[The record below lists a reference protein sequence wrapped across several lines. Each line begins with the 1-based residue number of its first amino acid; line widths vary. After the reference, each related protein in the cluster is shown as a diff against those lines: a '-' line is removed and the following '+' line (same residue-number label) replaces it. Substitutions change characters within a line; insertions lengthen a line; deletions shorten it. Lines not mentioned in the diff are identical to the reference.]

1 MAKFNLKDQLAGIA
15 ALIAAIVAIGGGF
28 VKYGEIMTKLDV
40 LSEQTGPNLLPLTR
54 QIGEVKKG
62 VMNNQKTIT
71 INTED
76 MLENAGEIKVLQK
89 ERNLTVKGK
98 IESKTDE
105 NEEHFV
111 HHGIANRSFD
121 RTFRLGPHVLVRN
134 ATLKNGMLAIDL
146 EQELPEEEKPKEIPI
161 TVN

>member
-1 MAKFNLKDQLAGIA
+1 MTRHLTTANLSDFITSLTPFTVGMDRMFRDLEQFSNSFAGSSTAYPPYNIEQIDEGRWVISMAIAG
-15 ALIAAIVAIGGGF
+15 F
-28 VKYGEIMTKLDV
+28 GE
-40 LSEQTGPNLLPLTR
+40 
-54 QIGEVKKG
+54 
-62 VMNNQKTIT
+62 
-71 INTED
+71 ED
-76 MLENAGEIKVLQK
+76 IKVSQK

-98 IESKTDE
+98 IESKTNEDE
-105 NEEHFV
+105 DHFV

>member
-1 MAKFNLKDQLAGIA
+1 MTRHLTTVNLSDFITSLTPFTVGMDRMFRDLEQFSNSFAGSSTAYPPYNIEQIDEDKWVISMAIAG
-15 ALIAAIVAIGGGF
+15 F
-28 VKYGEIMTKLDV
+28 GE
-40 LSEQTGPNLLPLTR
+40 
-54 QIGEVKKG
+54 
-62 VMNNQKTIT
+62 
-71 INTED
+71 ED
-76 MLENAGEIKVLQK
+76 IKVLQK

>member
-1 MAKFNLKDQLAGIA
+1 MTRHLTTVNLSDFITSLTPFTVGMDRMFRDLEQFSNSFAGSSTAYPPYNIEQIDEGKWVISMAIAG
-15 ALIAAIVAIGGGF
+15 F
-28 VKYGEIMTKLDV
+28 GE
-40 LSEQTGPNLLPLTR
+40 
-54 QIGEVKKG
+54 
-62 VMNNQKTIT
+62 
-71 INTED
+71 ED
-76 MLENAGEIKVLQK
+76 IKVSQK

-98 IESKTDE
+98 IESKIDE

-134 ATLKNGMLAIDL
+134 ATLKNGMLAIEL

>member
-1 MAKFNLKDQLAGIA
+1 MTRHLTTANLSDFITSLTPFTVGMDRMFRDLEQFSNSFAGSSTAYPPYNIEQIDEGKWVISMAIAG
-15 ALIAAIVAIGGGF
+15 F
-28 VKYGEIMTKLDV
+28 GE
-40 LSEQTGPNLLPLTR
+40 
-54 QIGEVKKG
+54 
-62 VMNNQKTIT
+62 
-71 INTED
+71 ED
-76 MLENAGEIKVLQK
+76 IKVSQK

>member
-1 MAKFNLKDQLAGIA
+1 MTRHLTTVNLSDFITSLTPFTVGMDRMFRDLEQFSNSFAGSSTAYPPYNIEQIDEGKWVISMAIAG
-15 ALIAAIVAIGGGF
+15 F
-28 VKYGEIMTKLDV
+28 GE
-40 LSEQTGPNLLPLTR
+40 
-54 QIGEVKKG
+54 
-62 VMNNQKTIT
+62 
-71 INTED
+71 ED
-76 MLENAGEIKVLQK
+76 IKVLQK

-98 IESKTDE
+98 IESKIDE

>member
-1 MAKFNLKDQLAGIA
+1 MTRHLTTANLSDFITSLTPFTVGMDRMFRDLEQFSNSFAGSSTAYPPYNIEQIDEGKWVISMAIAG
-15 ALIAAIVAIGGGF
+15 F
-28 VKYGEIMTKLDV
+28 GE
-40 LSEQTGPNLLPLTR
+40 
-54 QIGEVKKG
+54 
-62 VMNNQKTIT
+62 
-71 INTED
+71 ED
-76 MLENAGEIKVLQK
+76 IKVSQK

-98 IESKTDE
+98 IKSKTDE
-105 NEEHFV
+105 DEDHFV

-146 EQELPEEEKPKEIPI
+146 EQELPEEEKSKEIPI

>member
-1 MAKFNLKDQLAGIA
+1 MTRHLTTANLSDFITSLTPFTVGMDRMFRDLEQFSNAYTASSTGYPPYNIEQIDDGKWVISIAVAG
-15 ALIAAIVAIGGGF
+15 F
-28 VKYGEIMTKLDV
+28 GE
-40 LSEQTGPNLLPLTR
+40 
-54 QIGEVKKG
+54 
-62 VMNNQKTIT
+62 
-71 INTED
+71 ED
-76 MLENAGEIKVLQK
+76 IKVSQK

-98 IESKTDE
+98 IESKIDDD
-105 NEEHFV
+105 NDNFV
-111 HHGIANRSFD
+111 HRGIANRSFD

>member
-1 MAKFNLKDQLAGIA
+1 MTRHLTTANLSDFITSLTPFTVGMDRMFRDLEQFSNSFAGSSTAYPPYNIEQIDDGKWVISMAIAG
-15 ALIAAIVAIGGGF
+15 F
-28 VKYGEIMTKLDV
+28 GE
-40 LSEQTGPNLLPLTR
+40 
-54 QIGEVKKG
+54 
-62 VMNNQKTIT
+62 
-71 INTED
+71 ED
-76 MLENAGEIKVLQK
+76 IKVSQK

-105 NEEHFV
+105 DKDHFV

-134 ATLKNGMLAIDL
+134 ETLKNGMLAIDL

>member
-1 MAKFNLKDQLAGIA
+1 MTRHLTTVNLSDFITSLTPFTVGMDRMFRDLEQFSNSFAGSSTAYPPYNIEQIDEGNWVISMAIAG
-15 ALIAAIVAIGGGF
+15 F
-28 VKYGEIMTKLDV
+28 GE
-40 LSEQTGPNLLPLTR
+40 
-54 QIGEVKKG
+54 
-62 VMNNQKTIT
+62 
-71 INTED
+71 ED
-76 MLENAGEIKVLQK
+76 IKVSQK

>member
-1 MAKFNLKDQLAGIA
+1 MTRHLTTANLSDFITSLTPFTVGMDRMFRDLEQFSNSFAGSSTAYPPYNIEQIDDGKWVISMAIAG
-15 ALIAAIVAIGGGF
+15 F
-28 VKYGEIMTKLDV
+28 GE
-40 LSEQTGPNLLPLTR
+40 
-54 QIGEVKKG
+54 
-62 VMNNQKTIT
+62 
-71 INTED
+71 ED
-76 MLENAGEIKVLQK
+76 IKVSQK

-105 NEEHFV
+105 DKDHFV

-146 EQELPEEEKPKEIPI
+146 EQELPEEEKSKEIPI

>member
-1 MAKFNLKDQLAGIA
+1 MTRHLTTVNLSDFITSLTPFTVGMDRMFRDLEQFSNSFAGSSTAYPPYNIEQIDDGKWVISMAIAG
-15 ALIAAIVAIGGGF
+15 F
-28 VKYGEIMTKLDV
+28 GE
-40 LSEQTGPNLLPLTR
+40 
-54 QIGEVKKG
+54 
-62 VMNNQKTIT
+62 
-71 INTED
+71 ED
-76 MLENAGEIKVLQK
+76 IKVSQK

-111 HHGIANRSFD
+111 HRGIANRSFD

-134 ATLKNGMLAIDL
+134 AILKNGMLAIDL

>member
-1 MAKFNLKDQLAGIA
+1 MTRHLTTVNLSDFITSLTPFTVGMDRMFRDLEQFSNSFAGSSTAYPPYNIEQIDEGKWVISMAIAG
-15 ALIAAIVAIGGGF
+15 F
-28 VKYGEIMTKLDV
+28 GE
-40 LSEQTGPNLLPLTR
+40 
-54 QIGEVKKG
+54 
-62 VMNNQKTIT
+62 
-71 INTED
+71 ED
-76 MLENAGEIKVLQK
+76 IKVLQK

-121 RTFRLGPHVLVRN
+121 RTFRLGPHVIVKN